1 MVDEGALRAEA
12 TELLQRLLRVDTSN
26 PPGRETA
33 AAELLREYLTAAGVE
48 CELIARDPQRANL
61 VARIPGSGGGP
72 SLALV
77 GHTDV
82 VPADDAATWT
92 HPPFAGHIDDAATSS
107 AAAPP
112 T

>member
-1 MVDEGALRAEA
+1 MRASSREA

-26 PPGRETA
+26 PPGGETA
-33 AAELLREYLTAAGVE
+33 AAELLREYLPCRRGVRADR
-48 CELIARDPQRANL
+48 ARPARANL
-61 VARIPGSGGGP
+61 VARMPGSGDGP
-72 SLALV
+72 TLALV

-82 VPADDAATWT
+82 VPAEDAAAWT
-92 HPPFAGHIDDAATSS
+92 HPPFAATSTTPDTCS